1 MAAVSK
7 AEYLKRYLSNADSGE
22 KKKRKRKVKTGIKTG
37 KSLII
42 DDDVNLSDLKVK
54 QDSEASRNLLELA
67 EDNPLIFN
75 ETGTTVLSKDL
86 ESIKKKEDEKK
97 AMWAPIKSF
106 KEEIPAGQNTR
117 DFSVRS
123 KVYRSRHG
131 SSSPEVNSFAGNQN
145 KQRHDSD
152 DISPQRRA
160 RHDSLSDQSP
170 PRPQTNRLQPKRI
183 RHDSPDLSPV
193 RQKTTRAYSPTNQSP
208 QTKTR
213 RDSSSDQS
221 PPRNSQKWENQ
232 RGRTRNDSPDLS
244 PPRKMKN
251 NRSPDLSPPR
261 RNRHDSSPNQ
271 SPQRNNRRSTRHDS
285 HEDQLPQRTMDKK
298 NFNSDRRRHD
308 SPDLSPPRKTGK
320 AMESRPDQS
329 PSRKQSGHSKRSFK
343 GKNDNAEACHQLA
356 NKKIHIRNNQSCVFF
371 HKRKSFFAYQHL
383 TSCIKQSMDTFSMI
397 LFRVTITTCNNVVD
411 IFKLVARLFQPD

>member
-7 AEYLKRYLSNADSGE
+7 AEYLKRYLSNVDSGE

-123 KVYRSRHG
+123 KVYRRSRHG
-131 SSSPEVNSFAGNQN
+131 SSSPELNSSTGNQN

-152 DISPQRRA
+152 D
-160 RHDSLSDQSP
+160 LSP
-170 PRPQTNRLQPKRI
+170 PRT

-213 RDSSSDQS
+213 HDSSSDQS
-221 PPRNSQKWENQ
+221 PPRNSRQWENQ

-261 RNRHDSSPNQ
+261 RNRHDSPPDQ
-271 SPQRNNRRSTRHDS
+271 SPQRDNRRSTRHDS
-285 HEDQLPQRTMDKK
+285 DEDQLPQGTMGKK
-298 NFNSDRRRHD
+298 NFNSSRRRHD
-308 SPDLSPPRKTGK
+308 SSDLSPPRKTGK
-320 AMESRPDQS
+320 AMESQPDRC
-329 PSRKQSGHSKRSFK
+329 PSRKQSGHFKRSFK
-343 GKNDNAEACHQLA
+343 GKNDNAEDL
-356 NKKIHIRNNQSCVFF
+356 
-371 HKRKSFFAYQHL
+371 
-383 TSCIKQSMDTFSMI
+383 
-397 LFRVTITTCNNVVD
+397 
-411 IFKLVARLFQPD
+411 